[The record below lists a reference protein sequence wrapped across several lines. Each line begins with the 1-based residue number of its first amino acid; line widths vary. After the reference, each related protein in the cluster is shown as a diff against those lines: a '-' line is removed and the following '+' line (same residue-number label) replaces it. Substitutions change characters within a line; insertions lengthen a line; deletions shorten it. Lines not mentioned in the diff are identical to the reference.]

1 MMIPCRYCVP
11 PKRKPGCKADC
22 PEYAEW
28 LPGEME
34 RRETIRQNREKEKF
48 NYITNI
54 REYR

>member
-54 REYR
+54 RKYR